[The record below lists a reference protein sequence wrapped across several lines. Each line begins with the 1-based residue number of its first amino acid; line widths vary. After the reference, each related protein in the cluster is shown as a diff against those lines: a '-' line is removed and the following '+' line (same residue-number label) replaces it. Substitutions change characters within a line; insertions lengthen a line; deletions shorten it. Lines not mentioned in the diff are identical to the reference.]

1 MENVSI
7 NCFKNKIK
15 KSRTLIATH
24 FNFFFLNFGSVYIM
38 MIVWNKSSKNF
49 LTYHLLSY

>member
-15 KSRTLIATH
+15 KSHTLIVTH
-24 FNFFFLNFGSVYIM
+24 FKFFFFNFGNVHIM
-38 MIVWNKSSKNF
+38 MLVWNKSSKNF
-49 LTYHLLSY
+49 LTYHLLSC